1 MGKRRVHLP
10 MDNGVTHSDAPD
22 HGSPWHTVFL
32 YVACYGLWIIYAGL
46 AFWLIFLVRDLFV
59 TLSMVAHL
67 NPWAVR
73 AVDKWTVYVL
83 GAAWLAAVIWMESA
97 LRQSVERKTLWQL
110 AGRLAAALIAIGG
123 VSYGIQQL
131 LQWL

>member
-1 MGKRRVHLP
+1 M
-10 MDNGVTHSDAPD
+10 THSDSPD
-22 HGSPWHTVFL
+22 HGSPWHTAWL
-32 YVACYGLWIIYAGL
+32 YLACYGLWLVYSGL

-83 GAAWLAAVIWMESA
+83 GAAWLAAVIWMEGA
-97 LRQSVERKTLWQL
+97 LRQSVERRTLWQL

-131 LQWL
+131 LQGL